1 MNTFLDFLH
10 AEEFQLAFYGEA
22 GDHCAAL
29 NRMQIDGTPYRR
41 DSLASLHYG
50 LYRVGDR
57 HLTMATAIHEGLV

>member
-1 MNTFLDFLH
+1 MNAFLDFLH
-10 AEEFQLAFYGEA
+10 AEEFRLAFYGEA

-29 NRMQIDGTPYRR
+29 NRMQVDGTPYRR

-57 HLTMATAIHEGLV
+57 HLTMADAIHEWLV

>member
-57 HLTMATAIHEGLV
+57 HLTTATAIHEGLI